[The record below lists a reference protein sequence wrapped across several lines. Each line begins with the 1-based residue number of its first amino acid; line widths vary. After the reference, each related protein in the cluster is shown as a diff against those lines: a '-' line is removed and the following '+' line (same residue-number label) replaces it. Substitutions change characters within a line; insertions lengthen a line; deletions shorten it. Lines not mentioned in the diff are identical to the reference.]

1 MVEVEFYGLARRR
14 AGVAG
19 TAVAAGTVRAA
30 LAEVARAFPAL
41 NDLAGK
47 HFLVSING
55 ERFVADGDEPIPDGS
70 RLLIFSADA
79 GG

>member
-19 TAVAAGTVRAA
+19 TEVAAGTVRAA
-30 LAEVARAFPAL
+30 LAEVAQAFPAL

-47 HFLVSING
+47 HFLVSMNG
-55 ERFVADGDEPIPDGS
+55 ERFVIDVDEPIPVGS

>member
-14 AGVAG
+14 AEVAG
-19 TAVAAGTVRAA
+19 TAVVADTVRAA
-30 LAEVARAFPAL
+30 LAEVAHAFPAL
-41 NDLAGK
+41 NDLRGK

-55 ERFVADGDEPIPDGS
+55 ERFVTDVNEPLLDGS
-70 RLLIFSADA
+70 RLIIFSADA

>member
-19 TAVAAGTVRAA
+19 TAVAADTVRAA
-30 LAEVARAFPAL
+30 LAAVTRAFPAL

-55 ERFVADGDEPIPDGS
+55 ERFVADVDELIPVGS
-70 RLLIFSADA
+70 RLLILSADA

>member
-19 TAVAAGTVRAA
+19 TAVAADTVRAA

-41 NDLAGK
+41 NDLHGN

-55 ERFVADGDEPIPDGS
+55 ERFVADVNEPLLAGS
-70 RLLIFSADA
+70 RLIIFSADA